1 MQNIPIVKD
10 NGHQFGFLYKSIT
23 KKKKKKEPSWAINGL
38 VNLKIEELVFTTIH
52 NSCQLN
58 TDWIWNNDWLSTQPE
73 KLWIWFSP
81 LKLMSGIWG

>member
-10 NGHQFGFLYKSIT
+10 NGHQIWIPLQIHHR
-23 KKKKKKEPSWAINGL
+23 KKKEPSWAINGL

-58 TDWIWNNDWLSTQPE
+58 TDWIWNNDWLPTQPE
-73 KLWIWFSP
+73 KLWIWFSL